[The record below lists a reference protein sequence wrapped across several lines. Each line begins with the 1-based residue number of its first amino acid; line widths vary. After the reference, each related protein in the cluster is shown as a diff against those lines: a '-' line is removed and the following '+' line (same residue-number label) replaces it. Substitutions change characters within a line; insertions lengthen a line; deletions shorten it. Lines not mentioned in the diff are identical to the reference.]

1 MKVLK
6 IIKWLLQSL
15 IIGTASLFIFNIL
28 GSFLNL
34 NIPVNIYTLSIVG
47 ILRLPGIAM
56 ILIFLLIR

>member
-1 MKVLK
+1 MKILK